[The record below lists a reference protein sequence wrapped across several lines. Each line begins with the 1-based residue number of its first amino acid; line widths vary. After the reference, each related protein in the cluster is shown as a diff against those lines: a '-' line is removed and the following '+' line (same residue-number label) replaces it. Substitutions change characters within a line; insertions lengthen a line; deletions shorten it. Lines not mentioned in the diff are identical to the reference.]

1 MLHHDGRNKLQIA
14 SSFSGSVTMIKTLS
28 VSNIGPSKQIDLS
41 FGSRL
46 NVITGDNGLGKSF
59 LLDLIW
65 FAMTRQ
71 WPQEVNPGLTSGSVA
86 RPNSP
91 KKKSSINAV
100 IQGAQKEA
108 KVATSYSTET
118 DRWVFNKGKPVSPGL
133 VFYLMADG
141 SFAVWDSERN
151 RPSRDSEEPPPAF
164 VLSNKQVF
172 NGLDGE
178 GDAKLCNGLIAD
190 WATWSDSRSYAALA
204 EQMDAV
210 LKVLSPVGESY
221 SAGLPVRVGISDSRR
236 VPTIKMPYGTEV
248 PITQASSGIKRI
260 AELAYMFVWSVNEH
274 AEIAKLK
281 GKNIDT
287 RVTVLIDEVESHLHP
302 RWQRSIVPAL
312 LEAIKVLYK
321 QSGASVSTQLIVTTH
336 SPLVMSSIEGSFDS
350 KLDKWFDLD
359 FDDGNVLITNRDYY
373 PLGSIEN
380 WLTSKAFDLQ
390 TTYSREAEK
399 VLQKAKMLLQ
409 RERIKRSEVIEMT
422 NELSSVLPEM
432 DPYWICWNAEIYRR
446 GLRNDPS

>member
-1 MLHHDGRNKLQIA
+1 MIKKL
-14 SSFSGSVTMIKTLS
+14 SVT
-28 VSNIGPSKQIDLS
+28 NIGPSDQIDIA

-46 NVITGDNGLGKSF
+46 NVVTGDNGLGKSF

-65 FAMTRQ
+65 FSMTRQ
-71 WPQEVNPGLTSGSVA
+71 WPAEVNPSLTNGSIA
-86 RPNSP
+86 RPSSP
-91 KKKSSINAV
+91 KKQSQINAV
-100 IQGAQKEA
+100 IQGVQKEA
-108 KVATSYSTET
+108 TVSTTYSPDG
-118 DRWVFNKGKPVSPGL
+118 DRWIFKQGKPVSPGL

-151 RPSRDSEEPPPAF
+151 RRSSDSEEPPPAY
-164 VLSNKQVF
+164 VLTNKQVF

-210 LKVLSPVGESY
+210 LKVLSPEGESY
-221 SAGLPVRVGISDSRR
+221 AAGLPTRVGISDSRR
-236 VPTIKMPYGTEV
+236 LPTIKMPYGIEV

-260 AELAYMFVWSVNEH
+260 AELAYMLVWSVNEH
-274 AEIAKLK
+274 AEIVKLK
-281 GKNIDT
+281 GKSIDT
-287 RVTVLIDEVESHLHP
+287 RVTILLDEVESHLHP

-321 QSGASVSTQLIVTTH
+321 QSGSSVSTQLVVTTH
-336 SPLVMSSIEGSFDS
+336 SPLVMSSIEGRFNP
-350 KLDKWFDLD
+350 KIDKWFDLD
-359 FDDGNVLITNRDYY
+359 LKDGNVLLTNREYY

-390 TTYSREAEK
+390 SSYPRDTENILE
-399 VLQKAKMLLQ
+399 KAKALLKQ
-409 RERIKRSEVIEMT
+409 NQLKKSEIITMT
-422 NELSSVLPEM
+422 QQLSTVLPEM
-432 DPYWICWNAEIYRR
+432 DPYWICWNAELHRR
-446 GLRNDPS
+446 GLVNDPD